1 MAQQENTMSK
11 TRCRWLVVLVLSATW
26 TASFGATSAQD
37 DTLQQRYDAIERQT
51 ADLRGLSIQGEIEV
65 AFKTPDELRTELERD
80 LDADYPPADRERDER
95 ILTAF
100 GLAPQEVDLSRLYV
114 DLYSEQIAGYY
125 DTETGEMVVIRPADA
140 GDELSPL
147 QEITYAHEVVHAL
160 QDQNFPLDEA
170 LEASESAN
178 DDQSLATTALI
189 EGDATVA
196 QSEYLSNN
204 PGLLLRLG
212 TELMSAEIDTAQLD
226 AAPAIVRETLIF
238 PYDQGAEF
246 VTALREVGG
255 WPRVNEAYTALPAST
270 EQILHPEKYLSAE
283 QPVAVDVSDIAGSLG
298 EGWAE
303 IDDNAFGELQIR
315 VLLSGQNA
323 SAPDAEAAAG
333 GWGGDRFRIA
343 TNGQE
348 TALVWRSTWDSTT
361 DAAQFADALTRY
373 EEQRFGV
380 ERRAGA
386 SENERVIATNDQV
399 SIVTIADDQVTYV
412 LAPDEA
418 NAESLLTAS
427 DT

>member
-283 QPVAVDVSDIAGSLG
+283 QPVAVD
-298 EGWAE
+298 E
-303 IDDNAFGELQIR
+303 IG
-315 VLLSGQNA
+315 
-323 SAPDAEAAAG
+323 
-333 GWGGDRFRIA
+333 
-343 TNGQE
+343 
-348 TALVWRSTWDSTT
+348 
-361 DAAQFADALTRY
+361 
-373 EEQRFGV
+373 
-380 ERRAGA
+380 RAH
-386 SENERVIATNDQV
+386 V
-399 SIVTIADDQVTYV
+399 
-412 LAPDEA
+412 
-418 NAESLLTAS
+418 
-427 DT
+427 

>member
-196 QSEYLSNN
+196 Q
-204 PGLLLRLG
+204 
-212 TELMSAEIDTAQLD
+212 
-226 AAPAIVRETLIF
+226 
-238 PYDQGAEF
+238 
-246 VTALREVGG
+246 
-255 WPRVNEAYTALPAST
+255 
-270 EQILHPEKYLSAE
+270 
-283 QPVAVDVSDIAGSLG
+283 
-298 EGWAE
+298 
-303 IDDNAFGELQIR
+303 
-315 VLLSGQNA
+315 
-323 SAPDAEAAAG
+323 
-333 GWGGDRFRIA
+333 
-343 TNGQE
+343 
-348 TALVWRSTWDSTT
+348 
-361 DAAQFADALTRY
+361 
-373 EEQRFGV
+373 
-380 ERRAGA
+380 
-386 SENERVIATNDQV
+386 
-399 SIVTIADDQVTYV
+399 
-412 LAPDEA
+412 
-418 NAESLLTAS
+418 
-427 DT
+427 